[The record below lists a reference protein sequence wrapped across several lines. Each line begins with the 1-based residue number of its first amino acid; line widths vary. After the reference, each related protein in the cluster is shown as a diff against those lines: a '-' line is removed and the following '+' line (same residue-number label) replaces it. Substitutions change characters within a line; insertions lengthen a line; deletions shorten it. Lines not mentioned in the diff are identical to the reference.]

1 MLAPSGSTEQTKCTR
16 SPSPNLYSQPGAPG
30 PTVGSSHC
38 SGVGVR
44 SSSECASGLRTNGLH
59 HAANHAECEIDT
71 QTSNLQS
78 LPPSRRD
85 HSTFFGCRSDHHRC
99 RDSSQ
104 ARGAGD
110 LGCWVACWIPAAEPR
125 ASLRLLTPARMHTS
139 QRSGCVTSVPLLCFL
154 QSADLEKACSLEP
167 GSRGHEVHR
176 GVAGLSGA
184 QALGLAKTP
193 KELRERSFP
202 KTPKRPRHQVRAR
215 ARLARPRPQ
224 PCEAQ
229 LPLLVS
235 AGAKL
240 RRIKREDRPLQPH
253 PKMHLEALAYVVT
266 NTVLLL
272 CGLLALDVVQIPEA
286 RNFSVNLNMHRCQ

>member
-1 MLAPSGSTEQTKCTR
+1 MA
-16 SPSPNLYSQPGAPG
+16 
-30 PTVGSSHC
+30 
-38 SGVGVR
+38 
-44 SSSECASGLRTNGLH
+44 
-59 HAANHAECEIDT
+59 
-71 QTSNLQS
+71 
-78 LPPSRRD
+78 
-85 HSTFFGCRSDHHRC
+85 
-99 RDSSQ
+99 
-104 ARGAGD
+104 
-110 LGCWVACWIPAAEPR
+110 
-125 ASLRLLTPARMHTS
+125 
-139 QRSGCVTSVPLLCFL
+139 SVPLLCFL
-154 QSADLEKACSLEP
+154 QSADLEKAGSLEP

-193 KELRERSFP
+193 KELLERSFP

-235 AGAKL
+235 AGLPQLWTTRAKL
-240 RRIKREDRPLQPH
+240 QSIKREDRPLLVYPPHTSKSQPH

-272 CGLLALDVVQIPEA
+272 CGLLTLDVVQIPEA
-286 RNFSVNLNMHRCQ
+286 RNFSVNLKHAPLSVDELVRLQPTGKSDISLCTIVQISLSDQLCLAKCPQVTLVPLQFDAFGHPMVKSPGCSWMSFISSSRRSCASSASARNGERHACSFSLSTRRI